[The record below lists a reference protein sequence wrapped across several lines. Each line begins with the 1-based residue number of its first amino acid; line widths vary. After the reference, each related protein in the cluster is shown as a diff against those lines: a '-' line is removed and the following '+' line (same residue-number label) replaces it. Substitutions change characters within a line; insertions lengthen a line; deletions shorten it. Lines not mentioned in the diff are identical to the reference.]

1 MTGDD
6 VWLNGVAGILVQT
19 LAMLCVSK
27 EMCVCVCERERERVK
42 RGHREVSYLVKNLS
56 NKPPMMVRCPIVLQ
70 WQQAP

>member
-1 MTGDD
+1 MAQRGSWDPRANFGD
-6 VWLNGVAGILVQT
+6 VVCEQGNV
-19 LAMLCVSK
+19 
-27 EMCVCVCERERERVK
+27 CVCVCERERERVK